1 MEGVD
6 LTAIRRTLLRT
17 PKQRWQTYSYPQ
29 CKGASVM
36 QQEATPQI
44 DQATD
49 AESSTSEDRRAF
61 LSRATGLAVTAPAA
75 TLLLAA
81 STRRASAQR
90 LGSVIP
96 G

>member
-44 DQATD
+44 DQAT
-49 AESSTSEDRRAF
+49 
-61 LSRATGLAVTAPAA
+61 GIVN
-75 TLLLAA
+75 
-81 STRRASAQR
+81 Q
-90 LGSVIP
+90 
-96 G
+96 